1 WPASGPKPFAYPS
14 FLQHGRGYGGNRD
27 GFLYVYASDGAWGD
41 ANALR
46 LGRARTA
53 ADFLDAASFTYWD
66 GDSWSPVLARAKD
79 IWPRSHELGGMQSI
93 VYDEPLARYFLITFG
108 DTFTDD
114 ARLIVFDAPAPE
126 GPWSHCGSIGRA
138 EAMPWLEA
146 DQTSIYN

>member
-1 WPASGPKPFAYPS
+1 I
-14 FLQHGRGYGGNRD
+14 L
-27 GFLYVYASDGAWGD
+27 
-41 ANALR
+41 
-46 LGRARTA
+46 
-53 ADFLDAASFTYWD
+53 
-66 GDSWSPVLARAKD
+66 
-79 IWPRSHELGGMQSI
+79 PRSHELGGMQSI

-146 DQTSIYN
+146 DQTSIYNPSFNAKWIEPDGSMWISYASCCEPQQYTFTYGKISIHAR